1 MSLCWNIRARGDNSG
16 YCNVYTMKDIH
27 LAYIIYSTC
36 TSKTYCSFS
45 SASQILH
52 WKPGRIDSSNMFL
65 RWYSLETAWYMK
77 SEQHFSVSAFL
88 QLLCRASNWP
98 LQRTQR
104 QLRSQPACASIS
116 PVSLGLDD
124 MDPKLKF
131 TKQRMIPANAP
142 TLEHGILTWY
152 QLLKSDRKI

>member
-1 MSLCWNIRARGDNSG
+1 
-16 YCNVYTMKDIH
+16 MKDIH
-27 LAYIIYSTC
+27 LAYIIYITC

-52 WKPGRIDSSNMFL
+52 WKPQRFDSSNMFL
-65 RWYSLETAWYMK
+65 RWYSLETAWFMK

-104 QLRSQPACASIS
+104 QLRSQPPCASIS

-131 TKQRMIPANAP
+131 TKQRMIPAKCTYSWTWNLDLIP
-142 TLEHGILTWY
+142 TPEIGKKKY
-152 QLLKSDRKI
+152 EDRIINQVDLMWNPSMSF